1 MRRIIS
7 TLYGNAQWA
16 KKSQNSSKIH
26 NFNLIMDEN
35 AIYSKNKVLKIEK
48 INFWAFSNVQKLLL
62 GLLELH

>member
-1 MRRIIS
+1 MAMHS
-7 TLYGNAQWA
+7 GL
-16 KKSQNSSKIH
+16 KKVKIH